1 MLTEMGLVTIKT
13 KEVHIQK
20 LGMGTLI
27 AEKVWHSHF
36 HHYWGKKSK
45 SLLFP

>member
-1 MLTEMGLVTIKT
+1 MGLVTIKT